1 MARKVREEE
10 HVNHER
16 WLVSYADFITLLF
29 AFFVVMYAISSV
41 NEGKYHVLSDSMVN
55 AFQNNPTNGAATAIR
70 LPPNQSAQN
79 TLAHIQVTNAKPT
92 PAPTPDNAKLEKM
105 RGMAGDLQQ
114 SLGALIQQGK
124 VRVTQSRRGIA
135 VEISDSVLF
144 TSAKADLQPQSI
156 AALRA
161 VADSIKN
168 TDNLIQVEGNTDNQ
182 PIRSP
187 QYPSN
192 WELSASRAAS
202 VVRLFVDAGV
212 APSRMVAIGYGE
224 FRPVESNDSETG
236 RQRNRRVTINILAD
250 NRDEVAVVPTA
261 AN

>member
-1 MARKVREEE
+1 
-10 HVNHER
+10 
-16 WLVSYADFITLLF
+16 
-29 AFFVVMYAISSV
+29 
-41 NEGKYHVLSDSMVN
+41 
-55 AFQNNPTNGAATAIR
+55 
-70 LPPNQSAQN
+70 
-79 TLAHIQVTNAKPT
+79 
-92 PAPTPDNAKLEKM
+92 M

-187 QYPSN
+187 QYRPTGNCRRHARRRWCVCLLMPAWRPAAWWRLVMASFVPSKVMT
-192 WELSASRAAS
+192 AKPAAS
-202 VVRLFVDAGV
+202 
-212 APSRMVAIGYGE
+212 AIG
-224 FRPVESNDSETG
+224 
-236 RQRNRRVTINILAD
+236 A
-250 NRDEVAVVPTA
+250 
-261 AN
+261 